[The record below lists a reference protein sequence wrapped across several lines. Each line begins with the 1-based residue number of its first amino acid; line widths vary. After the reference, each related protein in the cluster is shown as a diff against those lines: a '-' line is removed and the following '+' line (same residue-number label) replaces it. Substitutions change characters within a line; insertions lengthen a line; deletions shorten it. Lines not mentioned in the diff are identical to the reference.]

1 MSDGKPHDDKLN
13 LEIRKFLK
21 RVGITSQREIE
32 RAIYGAVESGQ
43 LEADGTV
50 HARVTM
56 ELPDLGKTV
65 VIDADLELS

>member
-1 MSDGKPHDDKLN
+1 MTDGKPDDETLN

-21 RVGITSQREIE
+21 KVGVTSQREME

-43 LEADGTV
+43 LDVDSTV

-65 VIDADLELS
+65 VIEADLALT

>member
-1 MSDGKPHDDKLN
+1 MSDGKPDDDKLN

-21 RVGITSQREIE
+21 RVGITSQSEIE

>member
-1 MSDGKPHDDKLN
+1 MSDGEPDDDKLN

-32 RAIYGAVESGQ
+32 RAIYGAVEGGQ
-43 LEADGTV
+43 LDADGTV

-56 ELPDLGKTV
+56 ELPDLGKTL